1 MRSRI
6 SSMFFVLFAAALAA
20 AADGGQQGEGWP
32 QWGQNPQHTG
42 AVANPGQPVT
52 NILTSLVY
60 DQFATQEQNDP
71 LSGGTLLVHY
81 QAPLVDAGDDGDP
94 VYMELKTGTYTS
106 LATWETQTWNEQRL
120 DWHHGSLVRT
130 WAFQT
135 DWKPIPYSPLAVGP
149 GWEPV
154 FHAAV
159 AGDFVY
165 VPGFGGSVYKLSKRD
180 GSLVAHIRPFGS
192 TVHPNIFL
200 TGPITVDPA
209 GNVYFVATQLDPHNP
224 WTVDAVNSWVVKV
237 DDDGRVRK
245 ATFAS
250 LTHGAPRGT
259 ERCPG
264 TFDLDHTPLPW
275 PPSPNA
281 VPPTTRCG
289 SQRAAMNS
297 APAVAPDGT
306 IYVGSVAHLTSRTAY
321 LLAINPDL
329 SPKWKASLRERFH
342 DGCNVLIPPNGTLG
356 GCAAGAHTGVDPA
369 ENRPGSGRILE
380 NSTASP
386 VVAPDGSIFYGT
398 FTRYNYAQGHLMK
411 FSPSGQ
417 YLAGF
422 LFGWDDT
429 PAIYSHGRT
438 YSVIT
443 KNNHYGG
450 VGSYCDDNRLCPPVR
465 AAADPESYFITQLS
479 SNLVPEW
486 SYQNTNTLSCT
497 RGSDGQVTCISDHPN
512 GFEWCVNAP
521 AVDGHGV
528 VYANSEDGNLYVI
541 DQGGGLRT
549 DPLFLNLAIGA
560 AYTPISIS
568 PDGKI
573 FTENFGTLFVVG
585 RH

>member
-1 MRSRI
+1 MIRSRI
-6 SSMFFVLFAAALAA
+6 LSIFFVLFAAALAA
-20 AADGGQQGEGWP
+20 AADGGQQGQGWP

-42 AVANPGQPVT
+42 SVSNPGQPAAS
-52 NILTSLVY
+52 ILTSLVY

-81 QAPLVDAGDDGDP
+81 QAPLIDAGDDANP
-94 VYMELKTGTYTS
+94 VYMEFKTGTYTS
-106 LATWETQTWNEQRL
+106 LATWETQIWNEQRL
-120 DWHHGSLVRT
+120 DWHHGSLVQT

-165 VPGFGGSVYKLSKRD
+165 VPGFGGSAYKLSKRD
-180 GSLVAHIRPFGS
+180 GSLLAHIQPFGS
-192 TVHPNIFL
+192 TVNPHIFL
-200 TGPITVDPA
+200 TGPITVDPE
-209 GNVYFVATQLDPHNP
+209 GNVYFVATQLDPNNP
-224 WTVDAVNSWVVKV
+224 WTADVVNSWVVKV
-237 DDDGRVRK
+237 DDDGQVRT

-250 LTHGAPRGT
+250 LTRGAPRGT
-259 ERCPG
+259 DQCPG
-264 TFDLDHTPLPW
+264 IFNLNTTPLPW
-275 PPSPNA
+275 PPTPNA
-281 VPPTTRCG
+281 VPPTVQCG

-306 IYVGSVAHLTSRTAY
+306 IYVGSVAHLTSRTSY

-342 DGCNVLIPPNGTLG
+342 DGCNVLIPPNGTPG

-369 ENRPGSGRILE
+369 ENRPGSGRIIE
-380 NSTASP
+380 DATSSP

-398 FTRYNYAQGHLMK
+398 YTRYNYAQGHLMK
-411 FSPSGQ
+411 FSSSGQ
-417 YLAGF
+417 FQAGF

-429 PAIYSHGRT
+429 PAIYSHDGT
-438 YSVIT
+438 YSVVT

-450 VGSYCDDNRLCPPVR
+450 VGSYCDDNTLCPPVR
-465 AAADPESYFITQLS
+465 TAADPESYYITQLS
-479 SNLVPEW
+479 SNLVPQW
-486 SYQNTNTLSCT
+486 SFQNTNTLSCT
-497 RGSDGQVTCISDHPN
+497 RGSDGTITCISDHPN

-521 AVDGHGV
+521 AVDSNGV
-528 VYANSEDGNLYVI
+528 VYANSEDGSLYVI
-541 DQGGGLRT
+541 NQGGGLRT
-549 DPLFLNLAIGA
+549 NLFENLAIGA

-573 FTENFGTLFVVG
+573 FSENFGTLFVVG